1 MASDSRPDIET
12 TGTRLVYENRWM
24 RVREDSIRY
33 RDGATG
39 IYGVVEKSN
48 FVVIAAV
55 EDDSRV
61 HLVQQYRYPVGGRY
75 WELPQGAWE
84 QQPKADPMELARAEL
99 REETG
104 LRAGQMVHSGQLF
117 QGYGYATQS
126 YHIFLAKDLT
136 PGDTDRDPEEQD
148 LLARPFL
155 LADVENMIRDGTIKD
170 ATTVAVF
177 GLLRLK
183 GLL

>member
-1 MASDSRPDIET
+1 
-12 TGTRLVYENRWM
+12 M

-33 RDGATG
+33 RDGSAG
-39 IYGVVEKSN
+39 IYGVVEKLN
-48 FVVIAAV
+48 FVVIVAM
-55 EDDSRV
+55 EDDGRV

-75 WELPQGAWE
+75 WEFPQGSRE
-84 QQPKADPMELARAEL
+84 QQPNADPMELAHAEL

-104 LRAGQMVHSGQLF
+104 IRSAQMIRAGQLF

-126 YHIFLAKDLT
+126 YQVFLAKGLT
-136 PGDTDRDPEEQD
+136 LGETDRDKEEQD
-148 LLARPFL
+148 LLARTFL
-155 LADVENMIRDGTIKD
+155 LSDVENMIRDGTIKD
-170 ATTVAVF
+170 ATSVAAL